1 MMKIFFEQFQFDFK
15 REILRNQPFLFF
27 SLLMPAGFYVLFT
40 KIMVSGSITEQRQ
53 FAGAYMGNMIVYS
66 VIISAFF
73 GMSAL
78 LQRDRRSGYLV
89 RLQQTPTGARFY
101 YLSIGACFM
110 LMTIL
115 AISIMYVLAIG
126 LNHVSLNLRQMSLIL
141 IVSLLGE
148 IPMFII
154 GVMISHVQREETLSV
169 ISNLLTFPMAVVS
182 GLWWPL
188 EMLPTWLQQIGKL
201 LPAYHLSRLLNDIVA
216 IRPVSGYDWFVI
228 MIWVMIALGLARIQN
243 HISRR
248 GQQGAMD

>member
-1 MMKIFFEQFQFDFK
+1 MKLFIEQFQFDFK

-40 KIMVSGSITEQRQ
+40 KIMTSGSAKELRN
-53 FAGAYMGNMIVYS
+53 FAGTYMGNMIVYS

-78 LQRDRRSGYLV
+78 LQRDRRSGYFL
-89 RLQQTPTGARFY
+89 RLQQTPAGARFY

-115 AISIMYVLAIG
+115 AISIMFILAVG
-126 LNHVSLNLRQMSLIL
+126 LNHVSLNLGQIGLIL
-141 IVSLLGE
+141 MVSLLGE

-169 ISNLLTFPMAVVS
+169 ISNLLTFPIAVTS

-188 EMLPTWLQQIGKL
+188 AMLPSWLQQIGKL
-201 LPAYHLSRLLNDIVA
+201 LPTYHLSRLLHDIVA
-216 IRPVSGYDWFVI
+216 IRPLAGYDWLVI
-228 MIWVMIALGLARIQN
+228 TSWILITLGLALIQN
-243 HISRR
+243 RLSRS
-248 GQQGAMD
+248 GQQGVMD